1 MGNWV
6 DVCSADEVRT
16 EDVIG
21 VELAGQQVAIY
32 RSPDDEYFATDGLCT
47 HERVKLCEGFVS
59 EHTIECPKH
68 GGVFDYTTGQAKV
81 FPVTVNLRTYPCR
94 VEAGR
99 VLVEWA
105 ETGQ

>member
-1 MGNWV
+1 MGHCVGVW
-6 DVCSADEVRT
+6 AAAEVRS
-16 EDVIG
+16 EDG
-21 VELAGQQVAIY
+21 VGFELAGQPVAIY
-32 RSPDDEYFATDGLCT
+32 ISPDDEYFAADGLCT

-94 VEAGR
+94 VEGGR